1 MGGRRR
7 YIAEEPAIGRHWP
20 ARSDLARAATYDT
33 DPTLATM
40 IKLVLVCCLVA
51 LVAARP
57 QDFVDDS
64 VIYQE
69 PRPQY
74 RTLEDAGILRMESSM
89 NEDGS
94 FQYGFETTDPIQQDV
109 AGQPKQIGEEI
120 GIVMQGSYSF
130 QTPEGQTITV
140 NWVADENGFQPQGDA
155 IPVDA
160 NAAAQAA
167 AFANAPQQVTF
178 DEQF

>member
-1 MGGRRR
+1 M
-7 YIAEEPAIGRHWP
+7 
-20 ARSDLARAATYDT
+20 
-33 DPTLATM
+33 
-40 IKLVLVCCLVA
+40 KLFVVFCLVA
-51 LVAARP
+51 LAAARP

-64 VIYQE
+64 PILQE
-69 PRPQY
+69 ITY
-74 RTLEDAGILRMESSM
+74 KTLEDAGILRMESSM
-89 NEDGS
+89 NDDGS